1 MKKIILL
8 TLLATCFCKAQD
20 TIQYTCSVVLNK
32 TGNHVNTL
40 LYESMQLHP
49 GNFVKW
55 TNEYDLRC
63 SEYGKYTIKD
73 NMLMLELYNSKA
85 MDENH
90 TGQCFK
96 VVDSLVALH
105 AKPHLIRYYQ
115 ISGDNLQFLTLKGKK
130 LKPAKRIYD
139 SSLRKPLGWL
149 FGNGR
154 KYIYR
159 KTDLL
164 EG

>member
-49 GNFVKW
+49 DNFVIW
-55 TNEYDLRC
+55 TNEYDLRW
-63 SEYGKYTIKD
+63 SEYGKYTITGD
-73 NMLMLELYNSKA
+73 TLRLDLYDGISMNPNSTSQSFRVA
-85 MDENH
+85 
-90 TGQCFK
+90 
-96 VVDSLVALH
+96 DSLAAANV
-105 AKPHLIRYYQ
+105 KPYEVKYYLMT
-115 ISGDNLQFLTLKGKK
+115 GENLQFLTLKGKK

-139 SSLRKPLGWL
+139 SSLRRTLGWL